1 MHFLLAEASHRVFSD
16 MTFAQFVGSGDTG
29 IIGVINTVVV
39 PLIGS
44 FIFVAFIWGVVNYFF
59 FSNQGDEAKLKE
71 GRDFIFWAILGMVVF
86 FSVWGFVNIM
96 LSTLG
101 ISQTP

>member
-1 MHFLLAEASHRVFSD
+1 MDLSTGT
-16 MTFAQFVGSGDTG
+16 TFKDFIGSGSTG

-39 PLIGS
+39 PLIGT
-44 FIFVAFIWGVVNYFF
+44 FIFFAFIWGVVNYFF
-59 FSNQGDEAKLKE
+59 FSNKGDTEKLKE
-71 GRDFIFWAILGMVVF
+71 GRDFIFWAILGMIVF

-101 ISQTP
+101 ISQT